1 MGRARTRSRGKW
13 RAGVPAAIA
22 LTLLA
27 TACSSGGTGSTGP
40 NGTVNLVLWMGYTPP
55 PPVSQ
60 SAEYL
65 SLKHI
70 VAEFSTLHPKIHIHM
85 EYVNNDFA
93 LQKAT
98 VALQGGQQPDI
109 SYQYGTNMPQLA
121 QTPQVVNLT
130 SIVKQPQYGWNDFFV
145 GERDVATVQGKAL
158 GMPALV
164 DNLAVVYNKTL
175 FAQHHLAPPGPSW
188 TWSQLAADAKAI
200 SNPAQK
206 IFGLTFP
213 ADGSETTVWEYE
225 AMLWEAGGHILTAG
239 NAKAAFNSAA
249 GVRALTTLRQ
259 MQQAHSLYLD
269 FHPDA
274 GKSEELFNS
283 GKLGM
288 IITGPWDLSSF
299 PNVHYGV
306 QIMPSFDPGGSH
318 QSISGPDNWVIFNNG
333 PARVAASLT
342 FLRYLTS
349 PSVLLAN
356 SLATGDLPTK
366 ASVLTMPGFAQFDKK
381 YPGEGVFAQNLSNV
395 HQARPQI
402 AQYPRV
408 SAALGQ
414 AVVSALLGQATPQ
427 AALNSAAQQADTY
440 LTTSG
445 G

>member
-1 MGRARTRSRGKW
+1 MGGIRTRSRIVW
-13 RAGVPAAIA
+13 RVGVPAAIA

-27 TACSSGGTGSTGP
+27 AACSSSGTGSTGP
-40 NGTVNLVLWMGYTPP
+40 NGTVNLVMWMGFTPP

-60 SAEYL
+60 GAEYE

-70 VAEFSTLHPKIHIHM
+70 VAGFTKLHPKIHIRL
-85 EYVNNDFA
+85 EYVNSDFA

-98 VALQGGQQPDI
+98 VALQGGEQPDI

-121 QTPQVVNLT
+121 NTPQLVNLT
-130 SIVKQPQYGWNDFFV
+130 SAMKQPQYGWKDFFV
-145 GERDVATVQGKAL
+145 GERDVATIGGKAL

-175 FAQHHLAPPGPSW
+175 FAQHHLAPPSPNW

-200 SNPAQK
+200 TDPSKK

-213 ADGSETTVWEYE
+213 ADGSETTVWQYE
-225 AMLWEAGGHILTAG
+225 AMLWEAGGNILSPD
-239 NAKAAFNSAA
+239 NSKAVFNSAA

-274 GKSEELFNS
+274 GKSESLFNS
-283 GKLGM
+283 GNLGM
-288 IITGPWDLSSF
+288 IITGPWDLSTF

-333 PARVAASLT
+333 PARVNASLE

-349 PSVLLAN
+349 PQQLLAN

-366 ASVLTMPGFAQFDKK
+366 APVLKMPGFAEFGKK
-381 YPGEGVFAQNLSNV
+381 YPGEGTFAQNLANV

-402 AQYPRV
+402 PQYPRV

-414 AVVSALLGQATPQ
+414 AVVAALLGQSTPQ

-440 LTTSG
+440 LTTG

>member
-1 MGRARTRSRGKW
+1 
-13 RAGVPAAIA
+13 VPLAACG
-22 LTLLA
+22 TDSGG
-27 TACSSGGTGSTGP
+27 SSGASGP
-40 NGTVNLVLWMGYTPP
+40 IQIWEGYTGAEAKAFAHLVADYEAQHPGQK
-55 PPVSQ
+55 VS
-60 SAEYL
+60 AL
-65 SLKHI
+65 
-70 VAEFSTLHPKIHIHM
+70 
-85 EYVNNDFA
+85 YVNNDDT
-93 LQKAT
+93 LQKVLTA
-98 VALQGGQQPDI
+98 VRGGSPPDI
-109 SYQYGTNMPQLA
+109 AYLYGSWAPNVA
-121 QTPQVVNLT
+121 QIPQVVNLT
-130 SIVKQPQYGWNDFFV
+130 NVVNRSGVNWNDFWV
-145 GERDVATVQGKAL
+145 GERDVATVKGKVI
-158 GMPALV
+158 GVPALV

-175 FAQHHLAPPGPSW
+175 FAQHHLAPPGPNW

-239 NAKAAFNSAA
+239 NTKAAFNSAA
-249 GVRALTTLRQ
+249 GVQALTTLHQ

-283 GKLGM
+283 GKIGM

-299 PNVHYGV
+299 PNAHYGV

-318 QSISGPDNWVIFNNG
+318 QTISGPDNWVIFNNG

-366 ASVLTMPGFAQFDKK
+366 ASVLSMPGFAQFDKK
-381 YPGEGVFAQNLSNV
+381 YPGEGAFAQNLSNV

-414 AVVSALLGQATPQ
+414 AVVTALLGQATPQ

>member
-1 MGRARTRSRGKW
+1 MGRTRTRSRVMW
-13 RAGVPAAIA
+13 RVGVPAAVA
-22 LTLLA
+22 VTLFA
-27 TACSSGGTGSTGP
+27 AGCSSGGTGSTGT
-40 NGTVNLVLWMGYTPP
+40 NGTVDLVMWMGYTPP

-70 VAEFSTLHPKIHIHM
+70 VADFTKLHPKIHIHL
-85 EYVNNDFA
+85 EYLNNDYA

-121 QTPQVVNLT
+121 STPQLVNLT
-130 SIVKQPQYGWNDFFV
+130 NIMKQPQYGWTDFFV
-145 GERDVATVQGKAL
+145 GERDVATVHGKAL

-175 FAQHHLAPPGPSW
+175 FAQHHLAPPSPNW

-200 SNPAQK
+200 ANPSKK

-213 ADGSETTVWEYE
+213 ADGSETTVWQYE
-225 AMLWEAGGHILTAG
+225 AMLWEAGGNILSPG
-239 NAKAAFNSAA
+239 NTKAVFNSAA

-274 GKSEELFNS
+274 GKSETLFNS
-283 GKLGM
+283 GNIGM
-288 IITGPWDLSSF
+288 IMTGPWDLSSF
-299 PNVHYGV
+299 PNAHYGV

-333 PARVAASLT
+333 PARVAASLA

-349 PSVLLAN
+349 PPVLLAN

-366 ASVLTMPGFAQFDKK
+366 ASVLKMPGFAEFDKK

-414 AVVSALLGQATPQ
+414 AIVAALLGQSSPQ

>member
-1 MGRARTRSRGKW
+1 MKRMWLIAPL
-13 RAGVPAAIA
+13 VLVMLAA
-22 LTLLA
+22 
-27 TACSSGGTGSTGP
+27 ACTNKTSGSQSSGSPSGVVHLTM
-40 NGTVNLVLWMGYTPP
+40 WMGYTQP

-60 SAEYL
+60 SYEYL
-65 SLKHI
+65 SLDSLVK
-70 VAEFSTLHPKIHIHM
+70 EFNKEHPNIQISVQ
-85 EYVNNDFA
+85 YVNSDYA

-98 VALQGGQQPDI
+98 VALQGNKQPDI

-121 QTPQVVNLT
+121 GAPKLVNLT
-130 SIVKQPQYGWNDFFV
+130 KMVQEPGFNWNDFFP
-145 GERDVATVQGKAL
+145 GERDVATVGGKVL
-158 GMPALV
+158 GVPALV

-175 FAQHHLAPPGPSW
+175 FAQHHLATPGPDW

-200 SNPAQK
+200 TNPSQK

-225 AMLWEAGGHILTAG
+225 AMLWEAGGNILTPD
-239 NAKAAFNSAA
+239 NSKAIFNSAA

-318 QSISGPDNWVIFNNG
+318 QTISGPDNWVIFNNG
-333 PARVAASLT
+333 PARVQASLE
-342 FLRYLTS
+342 FLQYLTS
-349 PSVLLAN
+349 PSQLLAN

-366 ASVLTMPGFAQFDKK
+366 ASVLKMPGFAQFDKK

-414 AVVSALLGQATPQ
+414 AVVAALLGQSTPQ